1 VGSRA
6 EGVVL
11 GNTAVV
17 LAPGGQHRDAWR
29 ATETT
34 DWTSGVGG
42 SPTRRALATSWRSV
56 IESGNGKRL
65 GARSLQKLAPS
76 APLAG
81 ALSLKEGAGWVTVSG
96 VPMQRCPE
104 GLAVPVAT
112 EMSVVV
118 LTNHRRAVAGI
129 DWHKRAKLSHE
140 EKTADLDERKNK
152 DKKTIRSRFCSM
164 AGNKKKD

>member
-1 VGSRA
+1 MVREKVQLWPGTLDLALGVHSRA

-11 GNTAVV
+11 RNHG
-17 LAPGGQHRDAWR
+17 GCFGSGGRGQHRDVWR

-42 SPTRRALATSWRSV
+42 SPTHRALATSWRSV
-56 IESGNGKRL
+56 RESGGRKRL
-65 GARSLQKLAPS
+65 GVSSLQKLAPS

-81 ALSLKEGAGWVTVSG
+81 ALSLREGAGWVTVSG

-118 LTNHRRAVAGI
+118 LTNQWRAVAGI
-129 DWHKRAKLSHE
+129 DWHKWTKLSHE
-140 EKTADLDERKNK
+140 KKN
-152 DKKTIRSRFCSM
+152 R
-164 AGNKKKD
+164 